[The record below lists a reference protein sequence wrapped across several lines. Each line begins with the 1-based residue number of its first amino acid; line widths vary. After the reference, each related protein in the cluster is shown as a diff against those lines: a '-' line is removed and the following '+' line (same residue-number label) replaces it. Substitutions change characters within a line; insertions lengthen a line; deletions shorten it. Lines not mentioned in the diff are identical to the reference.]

1 MPKIVDH
8 DKYRGELLEKSI
20 QLFSQR
26 GFGAVSMREIAREL
40 GISTGALYHYFPS
53 KESIFEQMFLYMNE
67 QMSQKIDEF
76 KTTAGSQKISA
87 AITFLQQQ
95 QHFFTNRL
103 FLIFDYYQRRPQASE
118 CVQLTDIFQQYRKKL
133 ATLFD
138 LSADDAV
145 VVTTLIDGFLVQR
158 LLDNRSTDWGQ
169 LGHLLESSFKNLSTM
184 PRVAVIQIEPK
195 KEPAPKSV
203 ETVVAI
209 NEPTKLQKT
218 AKTSSK
224 PVNPDDKTADLFAS
238 KEPVKSPENSD
249 SKKKTKTKPSQ
260 ESFSFL

>member
-53 KESIFEQMFLYMNE
+53 KEAIFEQMFLYMNQ

-76 KTTAGSQKISA
+76 KTTDGSQKISA
-87 AITFLQQQ
+87 SISFLQNQQ
-95 QHFFTNRL
+95 QFFTNRL

-118 CVQLTDIFQQYRKKL
+118 SVQLTDIFQQYRKKL

-138 LSADDAV
+138 LSSEDAV

-169 LGHLLESSFKNLSTM
+169 LGHLLESSFKNLSSM
-184 PRVAVIQIEPK
+184 PKVVVVQPEPK
-195 KEPAPKSV
+195 KEPILETGKTEV
-203 ETVVAI
+203 ETPKA
-209 NEPTKLQKT
+209 QKPAKPA
-218 AKTSSK
+218 AKTTVSA
-224 PVNPDDKTADLFAS
+224 DKTEDLFAS
-238 KEPVKSPENSD
+238 NEPQETAQN
-249 SKKKTKTKPSQ
+249 KKKTKQKPSQ
-260 ESFSFL
+260 ESFSFLS